1 MFEIKRRILP
11 DVAAL
16 VADHGLVAELQAV
29 VWVEHGEV
37 GADQAPETVIQMDP
51 GGVTGDG
58 HVTYP
63 DLGPLEVTGG
73 DHGDRHQHLV
83 QVSLEA
89 AGDLEQRAALLIAA
103 CLANSQI
110 LLCLSTGRSL
120 HNRVY
125 RENILFPPFQ
135 FPNIQFSENVKSRA
149 IEMSFQTSPNN
160 ICMRVARY

>member
-1 MFEIKRRILP
+1 
-11 DVAAL
+11 
-16 VADHGLVAELQAV
+16 
-29 VWVEHGEV
+29 
-37 GADQAPETVIQMDP
+37 MDP
-51 GGVTGDG
+51 GGVTGNG

-83 QVSLEA
+83 EVSLEA
-89 AGDLEQRAALLIAA
+89 TGDLEQGAALLIAA

-125 RENILFPPFQ
+125 RENILLPPFQ
-135 FPNIQFSENVKSRA
+135 FPNIQFSEIHVKSRA